1 MGIQILREHTEMP
14 WANGGG
20 TTFEVARF
28 PQSGDFDW
36 RVSLAEVKE
45 DSPFSVLPE
54 IDRTLILL
62 EGVSITLTSADQV
75 IELKELEPYSFPGET
90 LFNCRL
96 STGKARDLNIMSRR
110 SKYSST
116 TKLIGP
122 GAHKIDGSIN
132 THILICITGQLQINN
147 EKLNSRDGAKVT
159 ENVEVNSTGTFAHI
173 EFTEH

>member
-90 LFNCRL
+90 KFNCKL
-96 STGKARDLNIMSRR
+96 SAGKARDLNIMSRR

-122 GAHKIDGSIN
+122 GAHKIDGSFN
-132 THILICITGQLQINN
+132 TQILICLTGQLQIAD
-147 EKLNSRDGAKVT
+147 EKLNSREGAKVT
-159 ENVEVNSTGTFAHI
+159 ESIEVNSTGIFAHI
-173 EFTEH
+173 EFTEL

>member
-20 TTFEVARF
+20 TTFEVACF

-45 DSPFSVLPE
+45 DSLFSVLPE

-75 IELKELEPYSFPGET
+75 IELKELEPFSFRGET
-90 LFNCRL
+90 LFNCKL
-96 STGKARDLNIMSRR
+96 SAGKARDLNIMSRR

-122 GAHKIDGSIN
+122 GAHKIDGSKD
-132 THILICITGQLQINN
+132 THILVCLTGQLKIAG
-147 EKLNSRDGAKVT
+147 EKLNNREGAKVT
-159 ENVEVNSTGTFAHI
+159 ENIEVNSTGIFAYVV
-173 EFTEH
+173 FSAF

>member
-62 EGVSITLTSADQV
+62 EGVSITLTSAEQV
-75 IELKELEPYSFPGET
+75 IELKELDPYSFPGET
-90 LFNCRL
+90 LFNCKL
-96 STGKARDLNIMSRR
+96 SAGKARDLNIMSRR
-110 SKYSST
+110 SKFSST
-116 TKLIGP
+116 TKLVEP

-132 THILICITGQLQINN
+132 THILICLTGQLQIAD
-147 EKLNSRDGAKVT
+147 EKLTSREGTKVT
-159 ENVEVNSTGTFAHI
+159 ESIEVNSTGIFAHI
-173 EFTEH
+173 EFTEL